1 MQGTRDR
8 VVDQQRPVA
17 RGLARLGGL
26 QNLALLALRAV
37 IGIVMAYHGWQKI
50 TGGISNFAGFIETL
64 NIPFPDQMAYVVTAL
79 ELGGGILLIIGLLTR
94 VWALLIATEMVF
106 TTLLVKLDIGLIAPE
121 GAGAELD
128 LVILV
133 GCLIV
138 LILGPGAFSA
148 DRALGIESAP

>member
-8 VVDQQRPVA
+8 VVDQQKPVA

-64 NIPFPDQMAYVVTAL
+64 NVPFPDLMAYVVTAL

-128 LVILV
+128 LLILA

-148 DRALGIESAP
+148 DRALGIEPAP